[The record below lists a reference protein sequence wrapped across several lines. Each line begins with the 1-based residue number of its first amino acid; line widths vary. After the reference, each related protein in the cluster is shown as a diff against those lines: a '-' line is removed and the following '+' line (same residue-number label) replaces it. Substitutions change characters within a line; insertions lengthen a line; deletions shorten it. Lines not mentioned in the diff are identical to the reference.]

1 MKIKK
6 FAGGGISYLP
16 TVNRREEEAKTKASS
31 TSSTKNS
38 DYIKKIID
46 LVTENG
52 IDSDVSQ
59 FLNSVQATLDLAANP
74 NGDDMSMR
82 DILNIARQAS
92 LVKTNYTEYQKAR
105 ESLDSQDAWGDV
117 ALDNRGNMYAYDT
130 ENNNVTTV
138 SLNKYKENPEKYQIL
153 TNEDIIN
160 LRRNDKGLAY
170 NTNILDNLMSATG
183 MNTII
188 NFAKDLIKGF
198 ESTDITGY
206 TGKAGSNI
214 QTGLQNIISGLFN
227 ENSLQGVIA
236 AGPDWIYKISSKQ
249 TVADTH
255 IQEALNYLKISMP
268 ETYKHKLKVTAALN
282 GYTDDAYLLTAIAAN
297 TGRTISADYDGAI
310 DPKTGK
316 KITGSGSESKP
327 QTDEDT
333 LAIRVAKGDLTQ
345 TNAFISPVAERVSDK
360 AMMSIKA
367 WNAYAP
373 QKDNKDP
380 VYQNNLS
387 VVIPQ
392 TTQFK
397 AADTS
402 QVFYGNQRLKPSDI
416 SKIVWDGSSMVKRVA
431 LPMRIEN
438 GYQTPDLDLLIKV
451 NEANRMISDNPGM
464 TDMEKNQILSEINS
478 PYVKYDPETK
488 QYVCTNIG
496 FFVSIAGYA
505 NGDILDIQDQSKPFL
520 DHLTRPEGKEIKD
533 MYERYTQYGKDSI
546 SKNEK
551 PLNDYG
557 SVGAAN
563 FYYGNIY
570 IPITDPI
577 QGFGT
582 TKDQI
587 RLKSEFEHPAKDWE
601 ITQQVRAAGQN
612 STWKTNL

>member
-16 TVNRREEEAKTKASS
+16 TVNRRNEEAKTKASS
-31 TSSTKNS
+31 ISSNKSS

-59 FLNSVQATLDLAANP
+59 FLNAVQATLDLAADP
-74 NGDDMSMR
+74 NGNDMSMK
-82 DILNIARQAS
+82 DILHIARQAS

-117 ALDNRGNMYAYDT
+117 ALDNRGNIYAYDS
-130 ENNNVTTV
+130 ESGNVTTV
-138 SLNKYKENPEKYQIL
+138 SLSKYKESPEKYQIL
-153 TNEDIIN
+153 NNEDIIN
-160 LRRNDKGLAY
+160 LRRNDKSLAY

-206 TGKAGSNI
+206 VGKSGNNI
-214 QTGLQNIISGLFN
+214 KTGLQNIVSGLFN
-227 ENSLQGVIA
+227 GNTLNGVITSGA
-236 AGPDWIYKISSKQ
+236 DGVYKISSKQ
-249 TVADTH
+249 TIADTH

-282 GYTDDAYLLTAIAAN
+282 GYTDDAYLLTAIASN
-297 TGRTISADYDGAI
+297 TGRTLTADYDGEI
-310 DPKTGK
+310 DPKTGR
-316 KITGSGSESKP
+316 KISGSSESKP
-327 QTDEDT
+327 QMDEDT
-333 LAIRVAKGDLTQ
+333 LAIRVAKGNLTQ
-345 TNAFISPVAERVSDK
+345 STAFVSPVAERVADK
-360 AMMSIKA
+360 AMMSIAA

-402 QVFYGNQRLKPSDI
+402 QIFYGNQRLKPSDI

-451 NEANRMISDNPGM
+451 NEANRRISDTPGI
-464 TDMEKNQILSEINS
+464 TDMEKNQIMSEIES
-478 PYVKYDPETK
+478 PYVQYNPETK
-488 QYVCTNIG
+488 QFVCTNIG
-496 FFVSIAGYA
+496 FFLSIAGYA

-533 MYERYTQYGKDSI
+533 MYERYTQYGKDSV

-557 SVGAAN
+557 SVAASN

-582 TKDQI
+582 TKDQW
-587 RLKSEFEHPAKDWE
+587 RLKSEFEHPAQDWE
-601 ITQQVRAAGQN
+601 VAQQVRSASQN
-612 STWKTNL
+612 SNWKTTL

>member
-16 TVNRREEEAKTKASS
+16 TVNRRNEEAKTKASS
-31 TSSTKNS
+31 ISSNKSS

-59 FLNSVQATLDLAANP
+59 FLNAVQATLDLAADP
-74 NGDDMSMR
+74 NGNDMSMK
-82 DILNIARQAS
+82 DILHIARQAS

-117 ALDNRGNMYAYDT
+117 ALDSRGNMYAYDS
-130 ENNNVTTV
+130 ESGNVTTV
-138 SLNKYKENPEKYQIL
+138 SLSKYKESPEKYQIL
-153 TNEDIIN
+153 NNEDIIN
-160 LRRNDKGLAY
+160 LRRNDKSLAY

-206 TGKAGSNI
+206 AGKSGNNI
-214 QTGLQNIISGLFN
+214 KTGLQNIVSGLFN
-227 ENSLQGVIA
+227 GNTLNGVITSGA
-236 AGPDWIYKISSKQ
+236 DGVYKISSKQ
-249 TVADTH
+249 TIADTH

-282 GYTDDAYLLTAIAAN
+282 GYTDDAYLLTAIASN
-297 TGRTISADYDGAI
+297 TGRTLTADYDGEI
-310 DPKTGK
+310 DPKTGR
-316 KITGSGSESKP
+316 KISGSSESKP
-327 QTDEDT
+327 QMDEDT
-333 LAIRVAKGDLTQ
+333 LAIRVAKGNLTQ
-345 TNAFISPVAERVSDK
+345 STAFVSPVAERVADK
-360 AMMSIKA
+360 AMMSIAA

-402 QVFYGNQRLKPSDI
+402 QIFYGNQRLKPSDI

-451 NEANRMISDNPGM
+451 NEANRRISDTPGI
-464 TDMEKNQILSEINS
+464 TDMEKNQIMSEIGS
-478 PYVKYDPETK
+478 PYVQYNPETK
-488 QYVCTNIG
+488 QFVCTNIG
-496 FFVSIAGYA
+496 FFLSIAGYT

-533 MYERYTQYGKDSI
+533 MYERYTQYGKDSV

-557 SVGAAN
+557 SVAASN

-582 TKDQI
+582 TKDQW
-587 RLKSEFEHPAKDWE
+587 RLKSEFEHPAQDWE
-601 ITQQVRAAGQN
+601 IAQQVRSASQN
-612 STWKTNL
+612 SNWKTTL

>member
-16 TVNRREEEAKTKASS
+16 TVNRRNEEAKTKASS
-31 TSSTKNS
+31 IPSNKSS

-59 FLNSVQATLDLAANP
+59 FLNAVQATLDLAADP
-74 NGDDMSMR
+74 NGNDMSMK
-82 DILNIARQAS
+82 DILHIARQAS

-117 ALDNRGNMYAYDT
+117 ALDNRGNIYAYDS
-130 ENNNVTTV
+130 ESGNVTTV
-138 SLNKYKENPEKYQIL
+138 SLSKYKESPEKYQIL
-153 TNEDIIN
+153 NNEDIIN
-160 LRRNDKGLAY
+160 LRRNDKSLAY

-206 TGKAGSNI
+206 VGKSGNNI
-214 QTGLQNIISGLFN
+214 KTGLQNIVSGLFN
-227 ENSLQGVIA
+227 GNTLNGVITSGA
-236 AGPDWIYKISSKQ
+236 DGVYKISSKQ
-249 TVADTH
+249 TIADTH

-282 GYTDDAYLLTAIAAN
+282 GYTDDAYLLTAIASN
-297 TGRTISADYDGAI
+297 TGRTLTADYDGEI
-310 DPKTGK
+310 DPKTGR
-316 KITGSGSESKP
+316 KISGSSESKP
-327 QTDEDT
+327 QMDEDT
-333 LAIRVAKGDLTQ
+333 LAIRVAKGNLTQ
-345 TNAFISPVAERVSDK
+345 STAFVSPVAERVADK
-360 AMMSIKA
+360 AMMSIAA

-402 QVFYGNQRLKPSDI
+402 QIFYGNQRLKPSDI

-451 NEANRMISDNPGM
+451 NEANRRISDTPGI
-464 TDMEKNQILSEINS
+464 TDMEKNQIMSEIGS
-478 PYVKYDPETK
+478 PYVQYNPETK
-488 QYVCTNIG
+488 QFVCTNIG
-496 FFVSIAGYA
+496 FFLSIAGYA

-533 MYERYTQYGKDSI
+533 MYERYTQYGKDSV

-557 SVGAAN
+557 SVAASN

-582 TKDQI
+582 TKDQW
-587 RLKSEFEHPAKDWE
+587 RLKSEFEHPAQDWE
-601 ITQQVRAAGQN
+601 VAQQVRSAAQN
-612 STWKTNL
+612 SNWKTTL

>member
-16 TVNRREEEAKTKASS
+16 TVNRRNEEAKTKASS
-31 TSSTKNS
+31 ISSNKSS

-59 FLNSVQATLDLAANP
+59 FLNAVQATLDLAADP
-74 NGDDMSMR
+74 NGNDMSMK
-82 DILNIARQAS
+82 DILHIARQAS

-117 ALDNRGNMYAYDT
+117 ALDSRGNMYAYDS
-130 ENNNVTTV
+130 ESGNVTTV
-138 SLNKYKENPEKYQIL
+138 SLSKYKESPEKYQIL
-153 TNEDIIN
+153 NNEDIIN
-160 LRRNDKGLAY
+160 LRRNDKSLAY

-206 TGKAGSNI
+206 TGKSGNNI
-214 QTGLQNIISGLFN
+214 RTGLQNIVSGLFN
-227 ENSLQGVIA
+227 GNTLNGVITSGA
-236 AGPDWIYKISSKQ
+236 DGIYKISSKQ
-249 TVADTH
+249 TIADTH

-282 GYTDDAYLLTAIAAN
+282 GYTDDAYLLTAIASN
-297 TGRTISADYDGAI
+297 TGRTLTADYDGEI
-310 DPKTGK
+310 DPKTGR
-316 KITGSGSESKP
+316 KISGSSESKP
-327 QTDEDT
+327 QMDEDT
-333 LAIRVAKGDLTQ
+333 LAIRVAKGNLTQ
-345 TNAFISPVAERVSDK
+345 STAFVSPVAERVADK
-360 AMMSIKA
+360 AMMSIAA

-402 QVFYGNQRLKPSDI
+402 QIFYGNQRLKPSDI
-416 SKIVWDGSSMVKRVA
+416 SKIVWDGSSMVKRIA
-431 LPMRIEN
+431 LPIRTEN

-451 NEANRMISDNPGM
+451 NEANRRISDTPGI
-464 TDMEKNQILSEINS
+464 TDMEKNQIMSEIGS
-478 PYVKYDPETK
+478 PYVQYNPETK
-488 QYVCTNIG
+488 QFACTNIG
-496 FFVSIAGYA
+496 FFLSIAGYA

-533 MYERYTQYGKDSI
+533 MYERYTQYGKDSV

-557 SVGAAN
+557 SVAASN

-582 TKDQI
+582 TKDQW
-587 RLKSEFEHPAKDWE
+587 RLKSEFEHPAQDWE
-601 ITQQVRAAGQN
+601 VAQQVRSAAQN
-612 STWKTNL
+612 SNWKTTL

>member
-16 TVNRREEEAKTKASS
+16 TVNRRNEEAKTKASS
-31 TSSTKNS
+31 ISSNKSS

-59 FLNSVQATLDLAANP
+59 FLNAVQATLDLAADP
-74 NGDDMSMR
+74 NGNDMSMK
-82 DILNIARQAS
+82 DILHIARQAS

-117 ALDNRGNMYAYDT
+117 ALDSRGNMYAYDS
-130 ENNNVTTV
+130 ESGNVTTV
-138 SLNKYKENPEKYQIL
+138 SLSKYKESPEKYQIL
-153 TNEDIIN
+153 NNEDIIN
-160 LRRNDKGLAY
+160 LRRNDKSLAY

-198 ESTDITGY
+198 ESTDIIGY
-206 TGKAGSNI
+206 AGKSGNNI
-214 QTGLQNIISGLFN
+214 KTGLQNIVSGLFN
-227 ENSLQGVIA
+227 GNTLNGVITSGA
-236 AGPDWIYKISSKQ
+236 DGVYKISSKQ
-249 TVADTH
+249 TIADTH

-282 GYTDDAYLLTAIAAN
+282 GYTDDAYLLTAIASN
-297 TGRTISADYDGAI
+297 TGRTLTADYDGEI
-310 DPKTGK
+310 DPKTGR
-316 KITGSGSESKP
+316 KISGSSESKP
-327 QTDEDT
+327 QMDEDT
-333 LAIRVAKGDLTQ
+333 LAIRVAKGNLTQ
-345 TNAFISPVAERVSDK
+345 STAFVSPVAERVADK
-360 AMMSIKA
+360 AMMSIAA

-402 QVFYGNQRLKPSDI
+402 QIFYGNQRLKPSDI

-451 NEANRMISDNPGM
+451 NEANRRISDTPGI
-464 TDMEKNQILSEINS
+464 TDMEKNQIMSEIGS
-478 PYVKYDPETK
+478 PYVQYNPETK
-488 QYVCTNIG
+488 QFVCTNIG
-496 FFVSIAGYA
+496 FFLSIAGYT

-533 MYERYTQYGKDSI
+533 MYERYTQYGKDSV

-557 SVGAAN
+557 SVAASN

-582 TKDQI
+582 TKDQW
-587 RLKSEFEHPAKDWE
+587 RLKSEFEHPAQDWE
-601 ITQQVRAAGQN
+601 IAQQVRSASQN
-612 STWKTNL
+612 SNWKTTL

>member
-16 TVNRREEEAKTKASS
+16 TVNRRNEEAKTKASS
-31 TSSTKNS
+31 ISSNKSS

-59 FLNSVQATLDLAANP
+59 FLNAVQATLDLAADP
-74 NGDDMSMR
+74 NGNDMSMK
-82 DILNIARQAS
+82 DILHIARQAS

-117 ALDNRGNMYAYDT
+117 ALDSRGNMYAYDS
-130 ENNNVTTV
+130 EDGNVTTV
-138 SLNKYKENPEKYQIL
+138 SLSKYKESPEKYQIL
-153 TNEDIIN
+153 NNEDIIN
-160 LRRNDKGLAY
+160 LRRNDKSLAY

-206 TGKAGSNI
+206 AGKSGSNI
-214 QTGLQNIISGLFN
+214 KTGLQNIVSGLYN
-227 ENSLQGVIA
+227 GNTLNGVITS
-236 AGPDWIYKISSKQ
+236 GSDGVYKISSKQ
-249 TVADTH
+249 TIADTH

-282 GYTDDAYLLTAIAAN
+282 GYTDDAYLLTAIASN
-297 TGRTISADYDGAI
+297 TGRTLTADYDGEV
-310 DPKTGK
+310 DPKTGR
-316 KITGSGSESKP
+316 KISGSSESKP
-327 QTDEDT
+327 QMDEDT
-333 LAIRVAKGDLTQ
+333 LAIRVAKGNLTQ
-345 TNAFISPVAERVSDK
+345 STAFVSPIAERVADK
-360 AMMSIKA
+360 SMMSIAA

-402 QVFYGNQRLKPSDI
+402 QIFYGNQRLKPSDT

-451 NEANRMISDNPGM
+451 NEANRRISDTPGI
-464 TDMEKNQILSEINS
+464 TDMEKNQIMSEIGS
-478 PYVKYDPETK
+478 PYVQYNPETK
-488 QYVCTNIG
+488 QFVCTNTG
-496 FFVSIAGYA
+496 FFLSIAGYA

-533 MYERYTQYGKDSI
+533 MYERYTQYGKDSV

-557 SVGAAN
+557 SVAASN

-582 TKDQI
+582 TKDQW
-587 RLKSEFEHPAKDWE
+587 RSKSEFEHPAQDWE
-601 ITQQVRAAGQN
+601 VTQQVRSASQN
-612 STWKTNL
+612 SNWKTTL

>member
-16 TVNRREEEAKTKASS
+16 TVNRRNEEAKTKASS
-31 TSSTKNS
+31 ISSNKSS

-59 FLNSVQATLDLAANP
+59 FLNAVQATLDLAADP
-74 NGDDMSMR
+74 NGNDMSMK
-82 DILNIARQAS
+82 DILHIARQAS

-117 ALDNRGNMYAYDT
+117 ALDNRGNIYAYDS
-130 ENNNVTTV
+130 ESGNVTTV
-138 SLNKYKENPEKYQIL
+138 SLSKYKESPEKYQIL
-153 TNEDIIN
+153 NNEDIIN
-160 LRRNDKGLAY
+160 LRRNDKSLAY

-206 TGKAGSNI
+206 VGKSGNNI
-214 QTGLQNIISGLFN
+214 KTGLQNIVSGLFN
-227 ENSLQGVIA
+227 GNTLNGVITSGA
-236 AGPDWIYKISSKQ
+236 DGVYKISSKQ
-249 TVADTH
+249 TIADTH

-282 GYTDDAYLLTAIAAN
+282 GYTDDAYLLTAIASN
-297 TGRTISADYDGAI
+297 TGRTLTADYDGEI
-310 DPKTGK
+310 DPKTGR
-316 KITGSGSESKP
+316 KISGSSESKP
-327 QTDEDT
+327 QMDEDT
-333 LAIRVAKGDLTQ
+333 LAIRVAKGNLTQ
-345 TNAFISPVAERVSDK
+345 STAFVSPVAERVADK
-360 AMMSIKA
+360 AMMSIAA

-402 QVFYGNQRLKPSDI
+402 QIFYGNQRLKPSDI

-451 NEANRMISDNPGM
+451 NEANRRISDTPGI
-464 TDMEKNQILSEINS
+464 TDMEKNQIMSEIGS
-478 PYVKYDPETK
+478 PYVQYNPETK
-488 QYVCTNIG
+488 QFVCTNIG
-496 FFVSIAGYA
+496 FFLSIAGYA

-533 MYERYTQYGKDSI
+533 MYERYTQYGKDSV

-557 SVGAAN
+557 SVAASN

-582 TKDQI
+582 TKDQW
-587 RLKSEFEHPAKDWE
+587 RLKSEFEHPAQDWE
-601 ITQQVRAAGQN
+601 VTQQVRSASQN
-612 STWKTNL
+612 SNWKTTL